1 LSACDHRRPGF
12 GLKTGHLGAC
22 DRKRPIYSFEL
33 GFAKPDAGYF
43 KTIMKRIDVAPDRV
57 PFIDEVRYG
66 IHL

>member
-1 LSACDHRRPGF
+1 MIANDPSEYAGN
-12 GLKTGHLGAC
+12 
-22 DRKRPIYSFEL
+22 EL

-57 PFIDEVRYG
+57 LFIDEVRYG

>member
-1 LSACDHRRPGF
+1 VIA
-12 GLKTGHLGAC
+12 
-22 DRKRPIYSFEL
+22 KRPSSTLFEL

-57 PFIDEVRYG
+57 LFIDEVRYG